1 MPVLPFPSAGKCPQH
16 LAIIMDGNRRW
27 AQKRALPKALGHAR
41 GAQAVHR
48 IVQACADQGIR
59 YLTLFAFSTE
69 NWQRPQEEVSGLMGL
84 FMHYLEHE
92 AQRMK
97 EQGVRLKV
105 IGDLRRFDARLQNL
119 IQSAQASTAE
129 HTRINLTLAANYGG
143 RWDMLQATRA
153 WQQDHPHQSLEALAP
168 HAWPS
173 GGLAGLL
180 RRESAWVNITFT
192 NSGIGLQHV
201 QGTFREPH
209 RDVPEMTYRVFR
221 DPFGSPSGPWGFLGG
236 GIGGMARRGRMLMAP
251 MAAAAAPADAEAAAF
266 GMGDPA
272 AGGELRKRA
281 FDKQLAD
288 GRDAGGGD
296 GPARE
301 AAAAA
306 PPPRKNLVETA
317 FFLPTT
323 RYDQV

>member
-1 MPVLPFPSAGKCPQH
+1 
-16 LAIIMDGNRRW
+16 MDGNRRW

-84 FMHYLEHE
+84 FVHYLEHE

-129 HTRINLTLAANYGG
+129 HTRITLTLAANYGG

-153 WQQDHPHQSLEALAP
+153 WQQDHPHQSLEALDEDSLRPYLSMAYAP
-168 HAWPS
+168 DPDLLIRTGGESRISNFLLWQTAYTELFFTPVLWP
-173 GGLAGLL
+173 
-180 RRESAWVNITFT
+180 
-192 NSGIGLQHV
+192 
-201 QGTFREPH
+201 
-209 RDVPEMTYRVFR
+209 D
-221 DPFGSPSGPWGFLGG
+221 FGSDTLAQALDWYAQRDRRFGG
-236 GIGGMARRGRMLMAP
+236 CSQ
-251 MAAAAAPADAEAAAF
+251 
-266 GMGDPA
+266 
-272 AGGELRKRA
+272 RA
-281 FDKQLAD
+281 V
-288 GRDAGGGD
+288 G
-296 GPARE
+296 
-301 AAAAA
+301 
-306 PPPRKNLVETA
+306 
-317 FFLPTT
+317 
-323 RYDQV
+323 